1 MGSEF
6 ELVEER
12 LKTFLGRLQTE
23 FAILDRIVYKNK
35 NQHRRCSYFQ
45 YLLKVRRDLRL
56 LQSAKLEEILNSC
69 FLVIHGKRP
78 KQKLQLLESL
88 KRRRCDGG
96 KYNFLERLLGVAR
109 LLSKM
114 VEPLLKAAVDISKL
128 LAQSFFMG
136 FSLTILSLLARL
148 RVLIQQ
154 ILLDVVCVYGS
165 VSSLSRK
172 EQAIKITEEGFEV
185 FREYYPIKE
194 QFISLEC
201 IWQTDKYILV
211 EKMNES
217 ESKTQGK
224 DGREDVSQGASPVQ
238 YQSIEVLL
246 GDYETGKAYPEAAVE
261 GPDGMTKDN
270 GSLADPVSQS
280 NEEKHLRDGSSSA
293 GPTANSNMAL
303 EGGLLTT
310 SSSSPH
316 SNPLKRKAGKEK
328 VAFMSV
334 RAPSPSTSN
343 KLDSGFKLTDKVD
356 EQKEDPF
363 FSLLTGGNKNT
374 SVF

>member
-12 LKTFLGRLQTE
+12 LKTFLGQLQTE

-114 VEPLLKAAVDISKL
+114 VEPMLKAAVDISKL

-154 ILLDVVCVYGS
+154 ILLDVVCVYDS

-224 DGREDVSQGASPVQ
+224 DGREDVSQRASPVQ

-270 GSLADPVSQS
+270 GSLADPVSES
-280 NEEKHLRDGSSSA
+280 NEEKHLRDGSSGA

-310 SSSSPH
+310 SSSSTH

-334 RAPSPSTSN
+334 QAPSPSTSN